1 MFEQV
6 DRCHYE
12 KSPLLEVICQLR
24 FPTILSI
31 SEKEPAEFQESVRAA
46 FPVYQKHQDQP
57 APKVAGMGTANPTV
71 QTQPPVTNYHFIS
84 EDGRW
89 RLNLTNSFIALTCRR
104 YDSWEEFARMLDQAL
119 ASFIRIYEPA
129 YFERVGLR
137 YMNAI
142 SRRELGLEGISWKD
156 LLSPAVLGMLAEED
170 VQEQSVGRCTMDV
183 DMALAGGCRLK
194 MRSAPGM
201 IRRAGQPEDKET
213 RWILDIDLSTGGKVP
228 VNQSAPAL
236 QMLHM
241 HATPIFRNAIT
252 DQLHA
257 AMEPAAL

>member
-1 MFEQV
+1 MN
-6 DRCHYE
+6 
-12 KSPLLEVICQLR
+12 SGLR
-24 FPTILSI
+24 LVRRAWRQAPG
-31 SEKEPAEFQESVRAA
+31 EGEPR
-46 FPVYQKHQDQP
+46 
-57 APKVAGMGTANPTV
+57 T
-71 QTQPPVTNYHFIS
+71 
-84 EDGRW
+84 
-89 RLNLTNSFIALTCRR
+89 L
-104 YDSWEEFARMLDQAL
+104 EEFARMLDQAL

-156 LLSPAVLGMLAEED
+156 LLTPAVLGMLAEED

-201 IRRAGQPEDKET
+201 IRRPGQPEDKET

>member
-6 DRCHYE
+6 TRSHYE

-24 FPTILSI
+24 FPAILSI
-31 SEKEPAEFQESVRAA
+31 GEKEPAEFQESIRAA
-46 FPVYQKHQDQP
+46 FPQYQKRQDQP
-57 APKVAGMGTANPTV
+57 APKVTPGPNGTPTV
-71 QTQPPVTNYHFIS
+71 QQQQPVTNYHFVS

-104 YDSWEEFARMLDQAL
+104 YDSWEEFARILDQAL
-119 ASFIRIYEPA
+119 ANFIRIYEPA

-142 SRRELGLEGISWKD
+142 SRKELGLEGTPWKE
-156 LLSPAVLGMLAEED
+156 LLTPAVLGMMAEED
-170 VQEQSVGRCTMDV
+170 VQEQAVGRCTMDV
-183 DMALAGGCRLK
+183 DVGLAGGCRLK

-201 IRRAGQPEDKET
+201 IRRPGQPEDKET

-228 VNQSAPAL
+228 VKQSAPAL

-241 HATPIFRNAIT
+241 HATPIFRNAVT
-252 DQLHA
+252 DKLHD
-257 AMEPAAL
+257 AMEPTEL

>member
-1 MFEQV
+1 M
-6 DRCHYE
+6 
-12 KSPLLEVICQLR
+12 
-24 FPTILSI
+24 
-31 SEKEPAEFQESVRAA
+31 
-46 FPVYQKHQDQP
+46 
-57 APKVAGMGTANPTV
+57 
-71 QTQPPVTNYHFIS
+71 
-84 EDGRW
+84 
-89 RLNLTNSFIALTCRR
+89 
-104 YDSWEEFARMLDQAL
+104 
-119 ASFIRIYEPA
+119 
-129 YFERVGLR
+129 
-137 YMNAI
+137 
-142 SRRELGLEGISWKD
+142 
-156 LLSPAVLGMLAEED
+156 
-170 VQEQSVGRCTMDV
+170 GRCTMDV